1 MPKITLKIFI
11 ERAQKVHGDNFDYSN
26 VTYMDSKTKV
36 SIYCKKHNEHFEQRP
51 ENHWNGA
58 GCPKCRYE
66 KTSLKNS
73 NNFKFTTE
81 QFIRKAEEV
90 HGAKYDYSKVDYKLN
105 SIPVTIICPEH
116 GEFKQRPNDHT
127 SGKKGCR
134 SCCGFGFDKNKSA
147 ILYYLSINDG
157 QAYKIGITNR
167 DVSSRFNKVDLEK
180 IKIIKTWEYPLG
192 IDAYKKEKEILKIYS
207 YAKYE
212 GDPLLTDGNTELF
225 NFDILGLIPE

>member
-1 MPKITLKIFI
+1 MNNNLIGKDFNAGIYIRLSQEDKDKKYESDSESVIN
-11 ERAQKVHGDNFDYSN
+11 QKELLRSYV
-26 VTYMDSKTKV
+26 
-36 SIYCKKHNEHFEQRP
+36 
-51 ENHWNGA
+51 
-58 GCPKCRYE
+58 
-66 KTSLKNS
+66 NS

-167 DVSSRFNKVDLEK
+167 DVSRRFNKVDLEK

-225 NFDILGLIPE
+225 NFDILGLIS